1 MSQSLIE
8 TTYTAVVEVTGGREG
23 HAKSSDGNLDV
34 DLQRPAQIGK
44 ASGATNPEQLFAAG
58 YAACLQSALI
68 GTASRA
74 GHNASKSVFTSR
86 VSLGKT
92 GEDTYGLGVEF
103 DILIPG
109 VDQATAEELV
119 RAAHASCPYSNA
131 TRGNIDVSFNV
142 SVS

>member
-34 DLQRPAQIGK
+34 DLQRPAQVGK
-44 ASGATNPEQLFAAG
+44 SAAGTNPEQLFAAG
-58 YAACLQSALI
+58 YAACLQSALL
-68 GTASRA
+68 GVASRA
-74 GHNASKSVFTSR
+74 GHNVSKSVFTSR
-86 VSLGKT
+86 VSLGKA
-92 GEDTYGLGVEF
+92 GEGTYGLGVEF

-109 VDQATAEELV
+109 VDQVTAEELV
-119 RAAHASCPYSNA
+119 RAAHAGCPYSNA